1 MGLVAGQARV
11 LMLTSRKIDLE
22 AVIQNLCQQSI
33 NMSASIS
40 PFANLMSA
48 NGNQMSAGG
57 GQNPAVQQ
65 QSDLIAKR
73 IEAIQAWDKQI
84 TMIKTQYENQ
94 HKMIETELE
103 SAKKIVDKAVE
114 SGFKYFA

>member
-1 MGLVAGQARV
+1 MGLVSGQARV

-22 AVIQNLCQQSI
+22 AVIQNLVQQSM
-33 NMSASIS
+33 NMSAAVL
-40 PFANLMSA
+40 PFANRMSA
-48 NGNQMSAGG
+48 NGNQMSTGG

-65 QSDLIAKR
+65 ESEFIRQR
-73 IEAIQAWDKQI
+73 TEAIQAWDKNI